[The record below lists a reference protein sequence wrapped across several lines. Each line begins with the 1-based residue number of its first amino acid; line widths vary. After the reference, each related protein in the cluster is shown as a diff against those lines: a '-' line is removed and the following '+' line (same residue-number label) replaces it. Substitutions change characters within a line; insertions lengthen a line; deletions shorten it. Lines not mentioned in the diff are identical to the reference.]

1 MGRRSGLAHP
11 AELMSFEFIHR
22 YASLM
27 HCYRLCGRA
36 LPWLAGLTAA
46 LFALGL
52 AGGLVFAPADYQQG
66 DSFRIIY
73 IHVPSAWMSLFVY
86 MVMAGAGLCA
96 LVWKVKLAE
105 IMLRASAPLGASF
118 TFLALAT
125 GSIWGKP
132 MWGTWW
138 VWDARLTSELVLLFL
153 YLGIIALC
161 RALEDRR
168 VAARAAAVLTLIGV
182 VNIPIIH
189 YSVEWW
195 STLHQG
201 PTVTKFDK
209 PSIHI
214 DMLIPLLVMV
224 IGFMS
229 YFAYALAHRVRAEIL
244 RYDRNTSWVRELGR
258 GHMA

>member
-1 MGRRSGLAHP
+1 MFDFLNK
-11 AELMSFEFIHR
+11 

-27 HCYRLCGRA
+27 HFYRLSRR
-36 LPWLAGLTAA
+36 LSQWLAPLTAVLMCA
-46 LFALGL
+46 GVV
-52 AGGLVFAPADYQQG
+52 GGLWFAPTDYQQG

-86 MVMAGAGLCA
+86 MSMAGAA
-96 LVWKVKLAE
+96 VSILVWRVKVAE
-105 IMLRASAPLGASF
+105 IALRCSAPLGASF
-118 TFLALAT
+118 TFLALVT

-138 VWDARLTSELVLLFL
+138 VWDARLTSELILLFL
-153 YLGIIALC
+153 YLGIMALQN
-161 RALEDRR
+161 AIEDRR

-201 PTVTKFDK
+201 PTVSKFDR
-209 PSIHI
+209 PSIHLH
-214 DMLIPLLVMV
+214 MLIPLLLMSVGFTTFYISALMV
-224 IGFMS
+224 RM
-229 YFAYALAHRVRAEIL
+229 RTEIL
-244 RYDRNTSWVRELGR
+244 RYDRKTNWVREIVTTHHGSPSSV
-258 GHMA
+258 